1 MARSR
6 LRRLGLLQMTRDI
19 GQRPGII
26 TRLYP
31 RGMKGVGST
40 NWKAMSPGELSEV
53 GKCRW
58 REAGLLLSGWGECEE
73 LGRRPSARS
82 SEHSPAS
89 GCSGGYGLPRT
100 RKGASGKIQGIEVEE
115 AATVR
120 WGSCRTSCDTGPP
133 VIDLNQVW

>member
-6 LRRLGLLQMTRDI
+6 LRLLGLPKMTRDI
-19 GQRPGII
+19 GRRPGTI

-53 GKCRW
+53 GQCRW
-58 REAGLLLSGWGECEE
+58 REAGLLLSGRGECGE
-73 LGRRPSARS
+73 LRRRPSARS

-89 GCSGGYGLPRT
+89 GRSGGDGLPRT
-100 RKGASGKIQGIEVEE
+100 RKGTSGKIQGIEVEE
-115 AATVR
+115 AATVKR
-120 WGSCRTSCDTGPP
+120 GGYRSSCDVGPP